1 MITSFYGDYTIS
13 YCIIAIQIQQKPEK
27 GRERMIQEEL
37 NKKIVQTLIEQLEL
51 LNKYLNEVEN
61 LSEKLSIHDHIMH
74 TVQMM
79 IGISSL

>member
-1 MITSFYGDYTIS
+1 MK
-13 YCIIAIQIQQKPEK
+13 IQQKPEK

-61 LSEKLSIHDHIMH
+61 LSEKLSIHDHIMN

>member
-1 MITSFYGDYTIS
+1 MT
-13 YCIIAIQIQQKPEK
+13 
-27 GRERMIQEEL
+27 QEEL

-51 LNKYLNEVEN
+51 LNKYLNEAEN

>member
-1 MITSFYGDYTIS
+1 MK
-13 YCIIAIQIQQKPEK
+13 IQQKPEK